1 MGNEQKIE
9 VEVDVKAADYRRILF
24 WYHWK
29 RIALIGLVWL
39 ILFPAILWFV
49 AFGAGASPF
58 TSNNNS
64 PLIVFVLFA
73 LLPILLCG
81 SFYFSIWK
89 QAKKIEKI
97 SERTHFIFSESGID
111 SKNTLA
117 ASQFSW
123 ERINKICE
131 TKTDF
136 IFFSQENVFYTVP
149 KRFFVSDEQIK
160 NFKILLA
167 EKLGKQAKLIT

>member
-1 MGNEQKIE
+1 MKNEQTIE
-9 VEVDVKAADYRRILF
+9 VVIDVTAEDYRRVLF

-39 ILFPAILWFV
+39 ILFPTILWLV

-64 PLIVFVLFA
+64 PLIVFVIFA
-73 LLPILLCG
+73 LLPILL
-81 SFYFSIWK
+81 SVSLYFSIWK

-97 SERTHFIFSESGID
+97 SEKTHFIFSDSGID

-123 ERINKICE
+123 ERLDKIYE

-136 IFFSQENVFYTVP
+136 IFFPQENVFYAIP
-149 KRFFVSDEQIK
+149 KRFFQSDEQIK
-160 NFKILLA
+160 NFKTLIS
-167 EKLGKQAKLIT
+167 EELGKKAKLFK